1 MQNYVWHTVV
11 PLEKKPKRKRED
23 PVSKLPDPAPIESV
37 PSADLDNQL
46 GSVCMECFG
55 SKVKC
60 SRRSPCERC
69 LRKGL
74 SCVPQG
80 RGRGRPRKSYEDL
93 STANVVHSLCTR
105 PASFIRKSWNRF
117 TQSLTEFVSS
127 VLGNPEDEVNQLT
140 YQQKLSMLTSV
151 AGFVSMRQQVL
162 QNDRNEHSCTDDWV
176 QDRSSLFNMIL
187 QVWTIISKGTRGF
200 AESLSESKAF
210 QGLPACPDVLRERD
224 LSWLP
229 VPISVLSGSDP
240 LHITLYVLG
249 KRRQVTTPHW
259 NQTFFTT
266 DETDA
271 ATLACD
277 KMKSGPLG
285 RLQLFS
291 LYHILPKTDHAGF
304 VQQYSNRFF
313 SDFTNEEY
321 DSAHGKICMFVS
333 LNKTTGACVDRAGQT
348 LQGSLWI
355 YNFVGYGGKLFGQV
369 IRFVP
374 SNNAP
379 TVSESASIRAVKLET
394 KTDELNPRKRAESK
408 GKKPGSVTRIKQ
420 HKQQQR
426 MSVSTSI
433 AVPKLMNKKQR
444 LVHGMVDHLP
454 IGPSSGLSEKRYDY
468 ASAIA
473 ASTMAAAGFM
483 SDPQSYSINERF
495 AMPMIVPVANVR
507 PVCTSGNTVELPAGY
522 MHKLR
527 PGYISQ
533 HQFLQDISRSQHL
546 RKPFSEFTPA
556 DLACLTNQQAA
567 QLATQLSIA
576 HMTNAPPHMV
586 SQLNAGVSVETSRYF
601 SNFST
606 CVLTDAPH
614 QVTQAP
620 ATSVGDINP
629 EEFQM

>member
-1 MQNYVWHTVV
+1 VGV

-23 PVSKLPDPAPIESV
+23 SLSELPDPVPTESV

-46 GSVCMECFG
+46 GSVCMECFRA
-55 SKVKC
+55 KVKC
-60 SRRSPCERC
+60 SRRTPCERC

-117 TQSLTEFVSS
+117 TESLTEFVSS

-162 QNDRNEHSCTDDWV
+162 QNDRNEYSCTDDWV
-176 QDRSSLFNMIL
+176 RDRSSLFNMIL
-187 QVWTIISKGTRGF
+187 QVWTIMSKGTEYTRIQ
-200 AESLSESKAF
+200 LESKAF

-224 LSWLP
+224 MSWLP

-249 KRRQVTTPHW
+249 KRRQVTTPIW

-277 KMKSGPLG
+277 KMKTGPLG
-285 RLQLFS
+285 RLQLFP
-291 LYHILPKTDHAGF
+291 LYHILPKTEHAGF

-379 TVSESASIRAVKLET
+379 TVSEPAAIHAVKLEV
-394 KTDELNPRKRAESK
+394 KTDERNPRKRAESK
-408 GKKPGSVTRIKQ
+408 GKKPGSVARIQ
-420 HKQQQR
+420 PHKQQQR
-426 MSVSTSI
+426 MSVSTSL

-444 LVHGMVDHLP
+444 LVHGMADHLP
-454 IGPSSGLSEKRYDY
+454 IGPSSCLSDKRYDY

-473 ASTMAAAGFM
+473 ASTMAAGASGFRFR

-495 AMPMIVPVANVR
+495 AMPMIASMPNAR
-507 PVCTSGNTVELPAGY
+507 PMCTSGNPVELPAGF
-522 MHKLR
+522 MHKSR

-533 HQFLQDISRSQHL
+533 HQFLQDISQSQHS

-576 HMTNAPPHMV
+576 QMTNAPPHIV
-586 SQLNAGVSVETSRYF
+586 NQLNAGVNVEALRYF

-606 CVLTDAPH
+606 CVPTDAPH

-620 ATSVGDINP
+620 ATSVAIGDINP
-629 EEFQM
+629 EEFQL